1 MIRKSITSGGRVA
14 LVSAS
19 LLLVL
24 AAHAPACTWFE
35 FRNDKNNPFI
45 GRTMEWPGDLNGQI
59 TIVPRNYDLGLFTT
73 DYGFVGMSH
82 GKDLIF
88 SDGMNEHGV
97 AVSSLWLESSE
108 YAKDQQGA
116 LPLTELV
123 RRVLGR
129 TKTVDEAIAFIEG
142 NKFHATSPA
151 VLGGNEMKL
160 HFAISDASGRSV
172 AVEFVKGEPKIYE
185 NKVGAM
191 TNDPTYDKHLKI
203 WSKYRAKK
211 FNEEDFAAFN
221 YSPEQ
226 RFCRM
231 AAFNATQ
238 AKVPTDQDAVNRA
251 WSMVNTVD
259 IPQGSLYVRSINERP
274 EFTSYAV
281 VDDLKNR
288 VYYFRTY
295 DNYDIRKVEL
305 SKIDFAKAK
314 LKSVSLFRGSNY
326 QAFQFN

>member
-1 MIRKSITSGGRVA
+1 MKTKSTTSRNLVA
-14 LVSAS
+14 LACTSLV
-19 LLLVL
+19 LLL
-24 AAHAPACTWFE
+24 AARAPACTWFE

-45 GRTMEWPGDLNGQI
+45 GRTMEWPGDLHGQI
-59 TIVPRNYDLGLFTT
+59 TIVPCNYDLGLFKT

-82 GKDLIF
+82 GKDLVF
-88 SDGMNEHGV
+88 SDGMNEHGL

-108 YAKDQQGA
+108 YAKKQPGA

-123 RRVLGR
+123 RRVLGK
-129 TKTVDEAIAFIEG
+129 TKTVDEAIAFIKG
-142 NKFHATSPA
+142 NTFHATFPA
-151 VLGGNEMKL
+151 VLAGSEMKL
-160 HFAISDASGRSV
+160 HFAITDATGRSV
-172 AVEFVKGEPKIYE
+172 VVEFVKGEPKIYE

-191 TNDPTYDKHLKI
+191 TNDPTYDKQLKT
-203 WSKYRAKK
+203 WSKYHAKK
-211 FNEEDFAAFN
+211 LNEEEFAALN

-231 AAFNATQ
+231 AAINATQ
-238 AKVPTDQDAVNRA
+238 AKVPTDKDAVNRA

-259 IPQGSLYVRSINERP
+259 IPQGIIYYRSINNRP
-274 EFTSYAV
+274 HFTSYAV
-281 VDDLKNR
+281 VGDLKNR

-305 SKIDFAKAK
+305 GKIDFGKAK